1 MPMPITPVGVPALPR
16 AESPVQSTGK
26 PGEFRSILESSLSQ
40 VEQLRGDAAHAV
52 ENLIAGQGGEL
63 HSVILATQKAELA
76 FELGLQIRNKV
87 VQAYQEIMRM
97 QM

>member
-1 MPMPITPVGVPALPR
+1 MSMPITPVGAPALPR
-16 AESPVQSTGK
+16 IESPVQAAGK
-26 PGEFRSILESSLSQ
+26 PGEFRSLLESSVSQ
-40 VEQLRGDAAHAV
+40 IENLRGDAAQAV

-63 HSVILATQKAELA
+63 HTVVLATQKAELA
-76 FELGLQIRNKV
+76 FELGLQVRNKV

>member
-1 MPMPITPVGVPALPR
+1 MSMPITPVGAPALPR
-16 AESPVQSTGK
+16 IESPAQAAGK
-26 PGEFRSILESSLSQ
+26 PGEFRSLLESSISQ
-40 VEQLRGDAAHAV
+40 VENLRSDAGQAV

-63 HSVILATQKAELA
+63 HTVVLATQKAELA
-76 FELGLQIRNKV
+76 FELGLQVRNKV